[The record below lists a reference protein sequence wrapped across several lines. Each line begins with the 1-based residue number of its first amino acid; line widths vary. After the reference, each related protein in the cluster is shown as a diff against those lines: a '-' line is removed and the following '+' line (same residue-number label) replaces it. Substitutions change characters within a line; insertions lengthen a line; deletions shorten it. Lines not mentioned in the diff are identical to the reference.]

1 MSLLKKIFTAIRGGA
16 TEVGQAIVDS
26 QSLRILDQEIRDA
39 TNALNKS
46 RDDLTRIMAQRKLA
60 ADKLAPK
67 EAKLREYEGYAA
79 QALEKNDEALALEIA
94 AKIAELE
101 GEIAE
106 QRALIEDYDKSIV
119 TLKKA
124 IQDGEKTVARL
135 KVQVDQVKA
144 TATVQ
149 RAQATIA
156 ARHSGT
162 NATISTALESLERI
176 KAKQAETAARMEAA
190 RELAQE
196 EEDGDLHSKL
206 KKAGIIQEQNSASA
220 VLERLRKQRAEG
232 GK

>member
-1 MSLLKKIFTAIRGGA
+1 MSLLKKIFTAFRGGA

-60 ADKLAPK
+60 ADKVGPK
-67 EAKLREYEGYAA
+67 EQKLKEYEGYAA
-79 QALEKNDEALALEIA
+79 QALDKGDEALALEIA
-94 AKIAELE
+94 NKIAELE
-101 GEIAE
+101 AEIAE
-106 QRALIEDYDKSIV
+106 ERALIDSYDKSIV

-156 ARHSGT
+156 ERHSGT
-162 NATISTALESLERI
+162 NATISTALDSLERI

-190 RELAQE
+190 RELANE
-196 EEDGDLHSKL
+196 EQDGDLHAKL
-206 KKAGIIQEQNSASA
+206 KKAGIIQENSGANA
-220 VLERLRKQRAEG
+220 VLERLKKQRSEAG
-232 GK
+232 Q